1 MGLLPLECVSRRDEG
16 DALCGKAEHAGVE
29 YVLPSPSSL
38 VPMNPVLPR
47 SLSSEASSREAFIQ
61 RIWPRYEAR
70 QMVLPTF
77 PPSVQEDEVAGGS
90 GSMRNIDASYSSE
103 EQI

>member
-1 MGLLPLECVSRRDEG
+1 M
-16 DALCGKAEHAGVE
+16 
-29 YVLPSPSSL
+29 
-38 VPMNPVLPR
+38 
-47 SLSSEASSREAFIQ
+47 
-61 RIWPRYEAR
+61 YEAR

-77 PPSVQEDEVAGGS
+77 PASVQEDEVAGGS